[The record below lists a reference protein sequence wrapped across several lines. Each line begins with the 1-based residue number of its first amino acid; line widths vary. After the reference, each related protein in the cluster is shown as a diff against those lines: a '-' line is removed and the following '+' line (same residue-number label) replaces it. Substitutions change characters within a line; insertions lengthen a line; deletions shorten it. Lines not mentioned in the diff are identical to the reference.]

1 MSLPA
6 SQYSVLDAER
16 IERVDDNTFTL
27 LNSSTL
33 KCVLFCSLGSK
44 SKLMAAASS
53 SCLARCIFVSSRR
66 CTIKHGLRETLQV
79 NLLGLARY
87 DSESKWT
94 LPGSEKSPIFFKCV
108 LMSLFLCFGM
118 SIGPSQSP

>member
-1 MSLPA
+1 MLAVEYMSLPA

-53 SCLARCIFVSSRR
+53 SCLARLSSMGFGRHFKSTSWDWR
-66 CTIKHGLRETLQV
+66 DMIV
-79 NLLGLARY
+79 NQNGPYLAPR
-87 DSESKWT
+87 S
-94 LPGSEKSPIFFKCV
+94 LPSFSNV
-108 LMSLFLCFGM
+108 FL
-118 SIGPSQSP
+118 